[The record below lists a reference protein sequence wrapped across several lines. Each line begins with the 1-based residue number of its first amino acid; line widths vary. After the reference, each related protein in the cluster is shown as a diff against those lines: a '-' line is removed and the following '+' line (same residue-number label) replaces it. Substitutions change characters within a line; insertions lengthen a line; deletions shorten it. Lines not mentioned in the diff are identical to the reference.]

1 MKQIILLLLI
11 GLFFNS
17 CDKNKDEIT
26 YDYSFELQGDKDSDF
41 AEQGE
46 LRTFTLTVFRE
57 TQINGA
63 FSGQK
68 EKVKASAIT
77 EIKLEG
83 EQFTISNITKDNFI
97 CSFELRASENEEDT
111 IRKGRIMFSIADG
124 KEITYKTYS
133 FQQKASPIEYQYI
146 ISTEMSQPF
155 YIPVEGGK
163 FEVSFMCNRLKS
175 VNGELADTTP
185 SALKSLRYNICRA
198 NSALVHSVH
207 IEKDGESTGKY
218 KFVIESSGK
227 YNLTNWSAKNEST
240 VFIEIKDGEEIIFH
254 CDIIQPQ
261 TEGEDFSVPLVSS
274 AAIGTFEI

>member
-83 EQFTISNITKDNFI
+83 EPFQISQ
-97 CSFELRASENEEDT
+97 
-111 IRKGRIMFSIADG
+111 
-124 KEITYKTYS
+124 KT
-133 FQQKASPIEYQYI
+133 
-146 ISTEMSQPF
+146 T
-155 YIPVEGGK
+155 
-163 FEVSFMCNRLKS
+163 L
-175 VNGELADTTP
+175 
-185 SALKSLRYNICRA
+185 SALLNYVPVKMKRTPFGKVELCSPLQM
-198 NSALVHSVH
+198 
-207 IEKDGESTGKY
+207 EKK
-218 KFVIESSGK
+218 
-227 YNLTNWSAKNEST
+227 LL
-240 VFIEIKDGEEIIFH
+240 IKPIHFNRKH
-254 CDIIQPQ
+254 PK
-261 TEGEDFSVPLVSS
+261 
-274 AAIGTFEI
+274 